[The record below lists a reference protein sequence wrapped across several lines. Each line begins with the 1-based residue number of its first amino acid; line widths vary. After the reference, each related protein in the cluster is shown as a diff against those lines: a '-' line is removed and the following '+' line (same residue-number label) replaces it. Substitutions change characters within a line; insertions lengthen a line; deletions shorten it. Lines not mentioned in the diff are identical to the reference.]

1 MKRIIYIAQLC
12 TLAFG
17 LSACSDWFLDKEPQ
31 DERTDVVYFK
41 KASQFKESTAG
52 SYGHLHG

>member
-41 KASQFKESTAG
+41 KASQFKLEFN
-52 SYGHLHG
+52 L